1 MDLREKRA
9 GWMKGKW
16 GVFVHYLPD
25 QASATKEI
33 DFSPE
38 KWNNWIDNFNVDRLA
53 SQLANVGADYF
64 FITVGQNSGYYL
76 SPNKAYDEIVER
88 SDSRLS
94 HRDLVAELAEAIT
107 AKGIKFMVYVS
118 SHAPSNDRFAVEKLG
133 CTPVWDATRWAK
145 LAPGTYKIIHDIDE
159 RLTVFQLNWERIM
172 TEWSSRWGDKV
183 SGWFIDGCYFSDILY
198 EHDDAPN
205 YASFSAALRAG
216 NPDSALAFNTG
227 VKVPVV
233 TGKYDD
239 YAAGELSSS
248 LSVPTIWD
256 DQPEYVNGVRYQVLT
271 FLGPW
276 WGAGEVPRFP
286 AALALGYTELVCGH
300 GGAMTWDVPVARTG
314 EINDSFMRALE
325 TIGQF
330 DRQA

>member
-9 GWMKGKW
+9 GWMKSKW

-76 SPNKAYDEIVER
+76 SPNQAYDEIVER
-88 SDSRLS
+88 PDSRLS
-94 HRDLVAELAEAIT
+94 NRDLVADLAEAIT

-133 CTPVWDATRWAK
+133 CTPEWDATRWAK
-145 LAPGTYKIIHDIDE
+145 LTPGTYKIIPDIDE
-159 RLTVFQLNWERIM
+159 RLTVFQRNWERIM

-233 TGKYDD
+233 TG
-239 YAAGELSSS
+239 E
-248 LSVPTIWD
+248 
-256 DQPEYVNGVRYQVLT
+256 
-271 FLGPW
+271 
-276 WGAGEVPRFP
+276 
-286 AALALGYTELVCGH
+286 
-300 GGAMTWDVPVARTG
+300 
-314 EINDSFMRALE
+314 
-325 TIGQF
+325 
-330 DRQA
+330 